1 MKTLKNI
8 FILLIVSAAVLNAE
22 TNLRNNEAFKNAVD
36 YTAEAEQLQND
47 GQYDPSME
55 KAKDANTAMDEA
67 FIDALHL
74 LLQKKASISRD
85 NAQLQINTLEKSG
98 ALTDS
103 KLKQSFQEMKVNINN
118 GDSLLQKAAEERSS
132 DEEITKAYDAAIAEY
147 NKAEKNAKS
156 ANEQY
161 IAQKRAEADKAIKDA
176 QAKYSTL
183 TGKGVISKNGADG
196 KRIDGFLQSAQ
207 KALSANDFNGV
218 SSNVKSALDAMNNSE
233 KTFAAESA
241 KVKKQLDDAQKRF
254 SQLKSGKIISGG
266 SADDKN
272 ITKLLSD
279 ASSALNSGNLQN
291 AQTSISNAVS
301 KMNSVESEY
310 KTASAN
316 AKKLLDDLAA
326 RQKKLNA
333 GNTLVQGSDNDKEVS
348 KLLGLARDAFAKNDF
363 KEASANAEKARQIMD
378 NAEKEAADGLK
389 NAKDLLNKAKQRHAE
404 LAKTY
409 NLADEDSDNVSII
422 EDLENAEKALNSG
435 DWNKASEAV
444 NAANAKMDYLEK
456 MLSDLAETENTDN
469 SSEAQ
474 NNSTSDTETKTEIT
488 TDQRFDADGL
498 PIDESGRVTVLPK
511 YYVVRKQMPITDCM
525 WRIAA
530 MNFVYGDRNEWRR
543 IYELN
548 KNNFVQ
554 SSNPHLIVPGQ
565 ILEIPSLRGEERQGT
580 YNPEKRYVPFT
591 EN

>member
-85 NAQLQINTLEKSG
+85 NAQSQINTLEKSG

-103 KLKQSFQEMKVNINN
+103 KLKQSFQEMKVNISN

-147 NKAEKNAKS
+147 NKAEKSAKS

-176 QAKYSTL
+176 QVKYSTL

-389 NAKDLLNKAKQRHAE
+389 NAKDLINKAKQRHAE

-474 NNSTSDTETKTEIT
+474 NNSTADTETKTEIT